1 MPRKKIIPPRA
12 VSVLE
17 LFLFLGGLPLLPL
30 IWTNRAFRLAL
41 LLGSCVYVLLRLYGR
56 IDWRHTGG
64 APPVGWWRVPLLR
77 GALVAVCILAYVLLV
92 EPENLFSL
100 PRERPVLWLLIV
112 FAYPLLSV
120 IPQELIYRVYLFK
133 AHADL
138 WTNPWRPIA
147 ASALFFSWMHIV
159 FAGGF
164 AMATTAIGGLLL
176 ADTYARARA
185 KPGALWIVSLEH
197 SLYGLAMFTVGLG
210 RYFFMPR

>member
-1 MPRKKIIPPRA
+1 MLSA
-12 VSVLE
+12 LE
-17 LFLFLGGLPLLPL
+17 LFLFLGGAPLLPL

-41 LLGSCVYVLLRLYGR
+41 LLGSCAYAVWRLAGR

-64 APPVGWWRVPLLR
+64 VPPAGWWRTPVLR
-77 GALVAVCILAYVLLV
+77 GVLVMLCVLAYVLML
-92 EPENLFSL
+92 EPEHLLAL
-100 PRERPVLWLLIV
+100 PRERPGLWLLIV

-120 IPQELIYRVYLFK
+120 IPQELIYRVYLFE
-133 AHADL
+133 AHPGL
-138 WTNPWRPIA
+138 WSNPRLAIA

-185 KPGALWIVSLEH
+185 KPGALWVVALEH
-197 SLYGLAMFTVGLG
+197 SLYGLAMFTAGLG
-210 RYFFMPR
+210 RYFFVPR